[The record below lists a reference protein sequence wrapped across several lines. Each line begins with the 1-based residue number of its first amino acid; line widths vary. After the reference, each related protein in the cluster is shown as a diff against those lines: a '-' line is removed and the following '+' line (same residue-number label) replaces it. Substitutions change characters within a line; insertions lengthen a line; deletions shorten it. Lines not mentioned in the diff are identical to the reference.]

1 MEKVKQLCLSDEEL
15 LGEIKYY
22 VGNKFYN
29 YAVMIDGDWG
39 SGKTHF
45 VKQVLLPEL
54 KKETKT
60 SIYISLYGVRN
71 IGELSK
77 KIYIEFLLKD
87 KADKINPTLLTGA
100 TEALDVVS
108 GLISPFIGKYGD
120 IEIKEKKIQNL
131 VQKIVPIK
139 DCILIFDDLERCNCP
154 MKEILGYINGFVEQA
169 GMKVLIIGCV
179 DHAGMQVIDFG
190 NQNEL
195 RQKMDAQSTALQLQ
209 AVLGEDEKLD
219 FEDKHEKEIYNLLS
233 GKNTQEE
240 GTKKVSIEEALKRV
254 SQVFKQPS
262 EYERIR
268 EKIIGSIYY
277 YRPNMKKVMMQLIED
292 NFSYGE
298 IGRLQLEKNLNYL
311 ADYMEKEQ
319 HVNFRTFQFFL
330 LKMNG
335 LFSEIKAETY
345 ENQDIVYKKLI
356 QACWYACIMFKK
368 GNLDDIWKE
377 NQEYSNTGE
386 LRIRS
391 IEEYVQYSILDQGI
405 KKLLKKFDDEETEKI
420 RNQKDPINSLQY
432 DWIVST
438 EKVVRERMDDVIKN
452 ACAGKYGIGSYDR
465 IQQIFLQIYQAGFE
479 ITYVERLTDAMCASI
494 QEGTANGE
502 PDCLLSMNGEEKEL
516 VELYNA
522 NMQRIVKTYNKC
534 MAKKSEGDMNSFLK
548 ESDWAKQIYD
558 YIWQAKHPSESED
571 YRKKIEAFL
580 NGMDINVLTSKLK
593 EASLENLEKFR
604 GVLKEIYSQN
614 YAPDI
619 LWNEKEQIKGLID
632 SLKEF
637 QENSTDKI
645 RKYQYKLMAD
655 YLSEALDR
663 TKNLQ

>member
-1 MEKVKQLCLSDEEL
+1 MEKANQLCLSDEEL
-15 LGEIKYY
+15 LSEIKYY
-22 VGNKFYN
+22 IESKFYN
-29 YAVMIDGDWG
+29 YAVMIDGAWG
-39 SGKTHF
+39 SGKTYF
-45 VKQVLLPEL
+45 VNQVLLPEL
-54 KKETKT
+54 KKETKK
-60 SIYISLYGVRN
+60 SIYISLYGVSN
-71 IGELSK
+71 IDELSK
-77 KIYIEFLLKD
+77 KIYIKFLLKD
-87 KADKINPTLLTGA
+87 KSDRINSTLLAGA

-131 VQKIVPIK
+131 VQKFVPIK

-169 GMKVLIIGCV
+169 GMKVLII
-179 DHAGMQVIDFG
+179 A

-195 RQKMDAQSTALQLQ
+195 RQKMDAQSMALQLQ

-219 FEDKHEKEIYNLLS
+219 FEDKQENEIYNLLA

-240 GTKKVSIEEALKRV
+240 GIKKVSIEEALKRV
-254 SQVFKQPS
+254 SQVFKQTS

-277 YRPNMKKVMMQLIED
+277 YRPNIKKAMLHLIE
-292 NFSYGE
+292 NKFSYGE
-298 IGRLQLEKNLNYL
+298 IGRPQLEKNLNYL

-345 ENQDIVYKKLI
+345 ENQDMVYKKLI

-377 NQEYSNTGE
+377 NQEYNNTGE
-386 LRIRS
+386 LRIRF

-405 KKLLKKFDDEETEKI
+405 KKLLKKFDYEETEKI

-438 EKVVRERMDDVIKN
+438 EKVVREWMDDIIKN

-479 ITYVERLTDAMCASI
+479 STYIKRLTDAMCASI
-494 QEGTANGE
+494 QEGTAKGE

-571 YRKKIEAFL
+571 YRKKIEVFL

-619 LWNEKEQIKGLID
+619 LWNEKEQIKVFID

-645 RKYQYKLMAD
+645 RKYQYKLIAD

>member
-1 MEKVKQLCLSDEEL
+1 MEKEKQLCLSDEEL
-15 LGEIKYY
+15 LSEIKYY

-29 YAVMIDGDWG
+29 YAVMIDGAWG
-39 SGKTHF
+39 SGKTYF

-87 KADKINPTLLTGA
+87 KADNINTTLLAGA

-131 VQKIVPIK
+131 VQKIIPIK

-154 MKEILGYINGFVEQA
+154 MKEILGYVNGFVEQA
-169 GMKVLIIGCV
+169 GMKVLII
-179 DHAGMQVIDFG
+179 A
-190 NQNEL
+190 NQDEL
-195 RQKMDAQSTALQLQ
+195 KQKMDAQSMALQLK

-219 FEDKHEKEIYNLLS
+219 FEDKQEKEIYNLLA

-240 GTKKVSIEEALKRV
+240 GTKKISIEEARKRV

-277 YRPNMKKVMMQLIED
+277 YRPNMKKVMLQLIKN

-298 IGRLQLEKNLNYL
+298 IGRSQLEKNLNYL
-311 ADYMEKEQ
+311 ADYMEKEH

-335 LFSEIKAETY
+335 LFAEIKAETY
-345 ENQDIVYKKLI
+345 ENQDMVYKRLI
-356 QACWYACIMFKK
+356 QACWYACIMFKE
-368 GNLDDIWKE
+368 GSLNDIWKR
-377 NQEYSNTGE
+377 NQEYSNAGE

-420 RNQKDPINSLQY
+420 RNQNDPINGLQPG
-432 DWIVST
+432 WIVST

-452 ACAGKYGIGSYDR
+452 ACAGKYGIGSYDQ

-494 QEGTANGE
+494 QDGTANGE
-502 PDCLLSMNGEEKEL
+502 LDCLLSMNGEEKEI

-534 MAKKSEGDMNSFLK
+534 MAKKSEGDMNSFLQ
-548 ESDWAKQIYD
+548 ESDWAKQICD
-558 YIWQAKHPSESED
+558 YIWQAKHSRESED

-619 LWNEKEQIKGLID
+619 LWNEKEQIKVLID

>member
-1 MEKVKQLCLSDEEL
+1 MEKEEQLCLSDEEL
-15 LGEIKYY
+15 LSEIKYY
-22 VGNKFYN
+22 VENKFYN
-29 YAVMIDGDWG
+29 YAVMIDGAWG

-54 KKETKT
+54 RKETKT

-87 KADKINPTLLTGA
+87 KTDRINTTLLAGA

-131 VQKIVPIK
+131 VQKIIPIK

-169 GMKVLIIGCV
+169 GMKVLII
-179 DHAGMQVIDFG
+179 A
-190 NQNEL
+190 NQAEL
-195 RQKMDAQSTALQLQ
+195 RQKVDEQSMALQLNT
-209 AVLGEDEKLD
+209 VLGEDEKLD
-219 FEDKHEKEIYNLLS
+219 FEDKHEKEIYNLLA

-240 GTKKVSIEEALKRV
+240 GTKKVSIEEARKRV

-277 YRPNMKKVMMQLIED
+277 YRPNMKKVMRQLIEN

-298 IGRLQLEKNLNYL
+298 IGRSQLEKNLNYL

-345 ENQDIVYKKLI
+345 ENQDMVYKKLI

-377 NQEYSNTGE
+377 NQEYNNTGE
-386 LRIRS
+386 LRIRF

-438 EKVVRERMDDVIKN
+438 EKVVREWMDDIIKN

-479 ITYVERLTDAMCASI
+479 STYIKRLTDAMCASI
-494 QEGTANGE
+494 QEGTAKGE

-522 NMQRIVKTYNKC
+522 NMQRIVRTYNKC
-534 MAKKSEGDMNSFLK
+534 MAEKSEGDMNSFLQ

-558 YIWQAKHPSESED
+558 YIWQTKHPRESED
-571 YRKKIEAFL
+571 YRKKIEVFL

-604 GVLKEIYSQN
+604 RTLREIYSQN
-614 YAPDI
+614 YVPDI
-619 LWNEKEQIKGLID
+619 LWNEKEQIIFLLEKLR
-632 SLKEF
+632 KF
-637 QENSTDKI
+637 QEDSTDKI

>member
-1 MEKVKQLCLSDEEL
+1 MGKANQLCLSDEEL
-15 LGEIKYY
+15 LSEIKYY
-22 VGNKFYN
+22 IENKFYN
-29 YAVMIDGDWG
+29 YAVMIDGAWG
-39 SGKTHF
+39 SGKTYF
-45 VKQVLLPEL
+45 VNQVLLPEL
-54 KKETKT
+54 KKETKK
-60 SIYISLYGVRN
+60 SIYISLYGVSN
-71 IGELSK
+71 IDELSK
-77 KIYIEFLLKD
+77 KIYIKFLLKD
-87 KADKINPTLLTGA
+87 KSDRINSTLLAGA

-131 VQKIVPIK
+131 VQKFVPIK

-169 GMKVLIIGCV
+169 GMKVLII
-179 DHAGMQVIDFG
+179 A

-195 RQKMDAQSTALQLQ
+195 RQKMDAQSMALQLQ

-219 FEDKHEKEIYNLLS
+219 FEDKQENEIYNLLA

-240 GTKKVSIEEALKRV
+240 GIKKVSIEEALKRV
-254 SQVFKQPS
+254 SQVFKQTS

-277 YRPNMKKVMMQLIED
+277 YRPNIKKAMLHLIE
-292 NFSYGE
+292 NKFSYGE
-298 IGRLQLEKNLNYL
+298 RGRPQLEKNLNYL

-345 ENQDIVYKKLI
+345 ENQDMVYKKLI

-377 NQEYSNTGE
+377 NQEYNNTGE
-386 LRIRS
+386 LRIRF

-438 EKVVRERMDDVIKN
+438 EKVVREWMDDIIKN

-479 ITYVERLTDAMCASI
+479 STYIKRLTDAMCASI
-494 QEGTANGE
+494 QEGTAKGE
-502 PDCLLSMNGEEKEL
+502 PDCLLSMNGEKKEL

-571 YRKKIEAFL
+571 YRKKIEVFL

-619 LWNEKEQIKGLID
+619 LWNEKEQIKVLID

-645 RKYQYKLMAD
+645 RKYQYKLIAD

>member
-1 MEKVKQLCLSDEEL
+1 MEKANQLCLSDEEL
-15 LGEIKYY
+15 LSEIKYY
-22 VGNKFYN
+22 IENKFYN
-29 YAVMIDGDWG
+29 YAVMIDGAWG
-39 SGKTHF
+39 SGKTYF
-45 VKQVLLPEL
+45 VNQVLLPEL
-54 KKETKT
+54 KKETKK
-60 SIYISLYGVRN
+60 SIYTSLYGVSN
-71 IGELSK
+71 IDELSK
-77 KIYIEFLLKD
+77 KIYIKFLLKD
-87 KADKINPTLLTGA
+87 KSDRINSTLLAGA

-131 VQKIVPIK
+131 VQKFVPIK

-169 GMKVLIIGCV
+169 GMKVLII
-179 DHAGMQVIDFG
+179 A

-195 RQKMDAQSTALQLQ
+195 RQKMDAQSIALQLQ

-219 FEDKHEKEIYNLLS
+219 FEDKQENEIYNLLA

-240 GTKKVSIEEALKRV
+240 GIKKVSIEEALKRV
-254 SQVFKQPS
+254 SQVFKQTS

-277 YRPNMKKVMMQLIED
+277 YRPNIKKAMLHLIE
-292 NFSYGE
+292 NKFSYGE
-298 IGRLQLEKNLNYL
+298 IGRPQLEKNLNYL

-345 ENQDIVYKKLI
+345 ENQDMVYKKLI
-356 QACWYACIMFKK
+356 QACWYACIMLKK

-377 NQEYSNTGE
+377 NQEYNNTGE
-386 LRIRS
+386 LRIRF

-438 EKVVRERMDDVIKN
+438 EKVVREWMDDIIKN

-479 ITYVERLTDAMCASI
+479 STYIKRLTDAMCASI
-494 QEGTANGE
+494 QEGTAKGE

-571 YRKKIEAFL
+571 YRKKIEVFL

-619 LWNEKEQIKGLID
+619 LWNEKEQIKVLID

-645 RKYQYKLMAD
+645 RKYQYKLIAD

>member
-1 MEKVKQLCLSDEEL
+1 MEKANQLCLSDEEL
-15 LGEIKYY
+15 LSEIKYY
-22 VGNKFYN
+22 IENKFYN
-29 YAVMIDGDWG
+29 YAVMIDGAWG
-39 SGKTHF
+39 SGKTYF
-45 VKQVLLPEL
+45 VNQVLLPEL
-54 KKETKT
+54 KKETKK
-60 SIYISLYGVRN
+60 SIYISLYGVSN
-71 IGELSK
+71 IDELSK
-77 KIYIEFLLKD
+77 KIYIKFLLKD
-87 KADKINPTLLTGA
+87 KSDRINSTLLAGA

-131 VQKIVPIK
+131 VQKFVPIK

-169 GMKVLIIGCV
+169 GMKVLII
-179 DHAGMQVIDFG
+179 A

-195 RQKMDAQSTALQLQ
+195 RQKMDAQSMALQLQ

-219 FEDKHEKEIYNLLS
+219 FEDKQENEIYNLLA

-240 GTKKVSIEEALKRV
+240 GIKKVSIEEALKRV
-254 SQVFKQPS
+254 SQVFKQTS

-277 YRPNMKKVMMQLIED
+277 YRPNIKKAMLHLIE
-292 NFSYGE
+292 NKFSYGE
-298 IGRLQLEKNLNYL
+298 IGRPQLEKNLNYL

-345 ENQDIVYKKLI
+345 ENQDMVYKKLI
-356 QACWYACIMFKK
+356 QACWYACIMLKK

-377 NQEYSNTGE
+377 NQEYNNTGE
-386 LRIRS
+386 LRIRF

-438 EKVVRERMDDVIKN
+438 EKVVREWMDDIIKN

-479 ITYVERLTDAMCASI
+479 STYIKRLTDAMCASI
-494 QEGTANGE
+494 QEGTAKGE
-502 PDCLLSMNGEEKEL
+502 PDCLLSMNGEKKEL

-534 MAKKSEGDMNSFLK
+534 LAKKSEGDMNSFLK

-571 YRKKIEAFL
+571 YRKKIEVFL

-619 LWNEKEQIKGLID
+619 LWNEKEQIKVLID

-645 RKYQYKLMAD
+645 RKYQYKLIAD

>member
-1 MEKVKQLCLSDEEL
+1 MEKANQLCLSDEEL
-15 LGEIKYY
+15 LSEIKYY
-22 VGNKFYN
+22 IQNKFYN
-29 YAVMIDGDWG
+29 YAVMIDGAWG
-39 SGKTHF
+39 SGKTYF
-45 VKQVLLPEL
+45 VNQVLLPEL
-54 KKETKT
+54 KKETKK
-60 SIYISLYGVRN
+60 SIYISLYGVSN
-71 IGELSK
+71 IDELSK
-77 KIYIEFLLKD
+77 KIYIKFLLKD
-87 KADKINPTLLTGA
+87 KSDRINSTLLAGA

-131 VQKIVPIK
+131 VQKFVPIK

-154 MKEILGYINGFVEQA
+154 MREILGYINGFVEQA
-169 GMKVLIIGCV
+169 GMKVLII
-179 DHAGMQVIDFG
+179 A

-195 RQKMDAQSTALQLQ
+195 RQKMDAQSMALQLQ

-219 FEDKHEKEIYNLLS
+219 FEDKQENEIYNLLA

-240 GTKKVSIEEALKRV
+240 GIKKVSIKEALKRV

-277 YRPNMKKVMMQLIED
+277 YRPNIKKAMLHLIE
-292 NFSYGE
+292 NKFSYGE
-298 IGRLQLEKNLNYL
+298 IGRSQLEKNLNYL

-345 ENQDIVYKKLI
+345 ENQDMVYKKLI

-377 NQEYSNTGE
+377 NQEYNNTGE
-386 LRIRS
+386 LRIRF

-438 EKVVRERMDDVIKN
+438 EKVVREWMDDIIKN

-479 ITYVERLTDAMCASI
+479 STYIKRLTDAMCASI
-494 QEGTANGE
+494 QEGTAKGE

-571 YRKKIEAFL
+571 YRKKIEVFL

-619 LWNEKEQIKGLID
+619 LWNEKEQIKVLID

>member
-1 MEKVKQLCLSDEEL
+1 MEKANQLCLSDEEL
-15 LGEIKYY
+15 LSEIKYY
-22 VGNKFYN
+22 IENKFYN
-29 YAVMIDGDWG
+29 YAVMIDGAWG
-39 SGKTHF
+39 SGKTYF
-45 VKQVLLPEL
+45 VNQVLLPEL
-54 KKETKT
+54 KKETKK
-60 SIYISLYGVRN
+60 SIYTSLYGVSN
-71 IGELSK
+71 IDELSK
-77 KIYIEFLLKD
+77 KIYIKFLLKD
-87 KADKINPTLLTGA
+87 KSDRINSTLLAGA

-131 VQKIVPIK
+131 VQKFVPIK

-169 GMKVLIIGCV
+169 GMKVLII
-179 DHAGMQVIDFG
+179 A

-195 RQKMDAQSTALQLQ
+195 RQKMDAQSMALQLQ

-219 FEDKHEKEIYNLLS
+219 FEDKQENEIYNLLA

-240 GTKKVSIEEALKRV
+240 GIKKVSIEEALKRV
-254 SQVFKQPS
+254 SQVFKQTS

-277 YRPNMKKVMMQLIED
+277 YRPNIKKAMLHLIE
-292 NFSYGE
+292 NKFSYGE
-298 IGRLQLEKNLNYL
+298 IGRPQLEKNLNYL

-345 ENQDIVYKKLI
+345 ENQDMVYKKLI

-377 NQEYSNTGE
+377 NQEYNNTGE
-386 LRIRS
+386 LRIRF

-438 EKVVRERMDDVIKN
+438 EKVVREWMDDIIKN

-479 ITYVERLTDAMCASI
+479 STYIKRLTDAMCASI
-494 QEGTANGE
+494 QEGTAKGE

-571 YRKKIEAFL
+571 YRKKIEVFL

-614 YAPDI
+614 YASDI
-619 LWNEKEQIKGLID
+619 LWNEKEQIKVLID

-645 RKYQYKLMAD
+645 RKYQYKLIAD

>member
-1 MEKVKQLCLSDEEL
+1 MEKANQLCLSDEEL
-15 LGEIKYY
+15 LSEIKYY
-22 VGNKFYN
+22 IENKFYN
-29 YAVMIDGDWG
+29 YAVMIDGAWG
-39 SGKTHF
+39 SGKTYF
-45 VKQVLLPEL
+45 VNQVLLPEL
-54 KKETKT
+54 KKETKK
-60 SIYISLYGVRN
+60 SIYISLYGVSN
-71 IGELSK
+71 IDELSK
-77 KIYIEFLLKD
+77 KIYIKFLLKD
-87 KADKINPTLLTGA
+87 KSDRINSTLLSGA

-108 GLISPFIGKYGD
+108 SLISPFIGKYGD

-131 VQKIVPIK
+131 VQKFVPIK

-154 MKEILGYINGFVEQA
+154 MREILGYINGFVEQA
-169 GMKVLIIGCV
+169 GMKVLII
-179 DHAGMQVIDFG
+179 A

-195 RQKMDAQSTALQLQ
+195 RQKMDAQGMALQLQ

-219 FEDKHEKEIYNLLS
+219 FEDKQENEIYNLLA

-240 GTKKVSIEEALKRV
+240 GIKKVSIEEALKRV

-277 YRPNMKKVMMQLIED
+277 YRPNIKKAMLHLIE
-292 NFSYGE
+292 NKFSYGE
-298 IGRLQLEKNLNYL
+298 IGRSQLEKNLNYL

-345 ENQDIVYKKLI
+345 ENQDMVYKKLI

-377 NQEYSNTGE
+377 NQEYNNTGE
-386 LRIRS
+386 LRIRF

-438 EKVVRERMDDVIKN
+438 EKVVREWMDDIIKN

-479 ITYVERLTDAMCASI
+479 STYIKRLTDAMCASI
-494 QEGTANGE
+494 QEGTAKGE

-571 YRKKIEAFL
+571 YRKKIEVFL

-619 LWNEKEQIKGLID
+619 LWNEKEQIKVLID

-645 RKYQYKLMAD
+645 RKYQYKLIAD
-655 YLSEALDR
+655 YLSETLDR

>member
-1 MEKVKQLCLSDEEL
+1 MGKANQLCLSDEEL
-15 LGEIKYY
+15 LSEIKYY
-22 VGNKFYN
+22 IENKFYN
-29 YAVMIDGDWG
+29 YAVMIDGAWG
-39 SGKTHF
+39 SGKTYF
-45 VKQVLLPEL
+45 VNQVLLPEL
-54 KKETKT
+54 KKETKK
-60 SIYISLYGVRN
+60 SIYISLYGVSN
-71 IGELSK
+71 IDELSK
-77 KIYIEFLLKD
+77 KIYIKFLLKD
-87 KADKINPTLLTGA
+87 KSDRINSTLLAGA

-131 VQKIVPIK
+131 VQKFVPIK

-169 GMKVLIIGCV
+169 GMKVLII
-179 DHAGMQVIDFG
+179 A

-195 RQKMDAQSTALQLQ
+195 RQKMDAQSMALQLQ

-219 FEDKHEKEIYNLLS
+219 FEDKQENEIYNLLA

-240 GTKKVSIEEALKRV
+240 GIKKVSIEEALKRV
-254 SQVFKQPS
+254 SQVFKQTS

-277 YRPNMKKVMMQLIED
+277 YRPNIKKAMLHLIE
-292 NFSYGE
+292 NKFSYGE
-298 IGRLQLEKNLNYL
+298 IGRPQLEKNLNYL

-345 ENQDIVYKKLI
+345 ENQDMVYKKLI

-377 NQEYSNTGE
+377 NQEYNNTGE
-386 LRIRS
+386 LRIRF

-438 EKVVRERMDDVIKN
+438 EKVVREWMDDIIKN

-479 ITYVERLTDAMCASI
+479 STYIKRLTDAMCASI
-494 QEGTANGE
+494 QEGTAKGE
-502 PDCLLSMNGEEKEL
+502 PDCLLSMNGEKKEL

-571 YRKKIEAFL
+571 YRKKIEVFL

-619 LWNEKEQIKGLID
+619 LWNEKEQIKVLID

-645 RKYQYKLMAD
+645 RKYQYKLIAD

>member
-169 GMKVLIIGCV
+169 GMKVLINGCV

>member
-1 MEKVKQLCLSDEEL
+1 MEKEEQLCLSDEEL
-15 LGEIKYY
+15 LSEIKYY
-22 VGNKFYN
+22 IENKFYN
-29 YAVMIDGDWG
+29 YAVMIDGAWG
-39 SGKTHF
+39 SGKTYF
-45 VKQVLLPEL
+45 VNQVLLPEL
-54 KKETKT
+54 KKETKK
-60 SIYISLYGVRN
+60 SIYISLYGVSN
-71 IGELSK
+71 IDELSK
-77 KIYIEFLLKD
+77 KIYIKFLLKD
-87 KADKINPTLLTGA
+87 KSDRINSTLLAGA

-131 VQKIVPIK
+131 VQKFVPIK

-154 MKEILGYINGFVEQA
+154 MREILGYINGFVEQA
-169 GMKVLIIGCV
+169 GMKVLII
-179 DHAGMQVIDFG
+179 A

-195 RQKMDAQSTALQLQ
+195 RQKMDAQSMALQLQ

-219 FEDKHEKEIYNLLS
+219 FEDKQENEIYNLLA

-240 GTKKVSIEEALKRV
+240 GIKKVSIEEALKRV

-277 YRPNMKKVMMQLIED
+277 YRPNIKKAMLHLIE
-292 NFSYGE
+292 NKFSYGE
-298 IGRLQLEKNLNYL
+298 IGRSQLEKNLNYL

-345 ENQDIVYKKLI
+345 ENQDMVYKKLI

-377 NQEYSNTGE
+377 NQEYNNTGE
-386 LRIRS
+386 LRIRF

-438 EKVVRERMDDVIKN
+438 EKVVREWMDDIIKN

-479 ITYVERLTDAMCASI
+479 STYIKRLTDAMCASI
-494 QEGTANGE
+494 QEGTAKGE

-571 YRKKIEAFL
+571 YRKKIEVFL

-619 LWNEKEQIKGLID
+619 LWNEKEQIKVLID

-645 RKYQYKLMAD
+645 RKYQYKLIAD

>member
-1 MEKVKQLCLSDEEL
+1 
-15 LGEIKYY
+15 
-22 VGNKFYN
+22 
-29 YAVMIDGDWG
+29 MIDGDWG

-169 GMKVLIIGCV
+169 GMKVLII
-179 DHAGMQVIDFG
+179 A

>member
-1 MEKVKQLCLSDEEL
+1 MGKANQLCLSDEEL
-15 LGEIKYY
+15 LSEIKYY
-22 VGNKFYN
+22 IENKFYN
-29 YAVMIDGDWG
+29 YAVMIDGAWG
-39 SGKTHF
+39 SGKTYF
-45 VKQVLLPEL
+45 VNQVLLPEL
-54 KKETKT
+54 KKETKK
-60 SIYISLYGVRN
+60 SIYISLYGVSN
-71 IGELSK
+71 IDELSK
-77 KIYIEFLLKD
+77 KIYIKFLLKD
-87 KADKINPTLLTGA
+87 KSDRINSTLLAGA

-131 VQKIVPIK
+131 VQKFVSIK

-169 GMKVLIIGCV
+169 GMKVLII
-179 DHAGMQVIDFG
+179 A

-195 RQKMDAQSTALQLQ
+195 RQKMDAQSMALQLQ

-219 FEDKHEKEIYNLLS
+219 FEDKQENEIYNLLA

-240 GTKKVSIEEALKRV
+240 GIRKVSIEEALKRV
-254 SQVFKQPS
+254 SQVFKQTS

-277 YRPNMKKVMMQLIED
+277 YRPNIKKAMLHLIE
-292 NFSYGE
+292 NKFSYGE
-298 IGRLQLEKNLNYL
+298 IGRPQLEKNLNYL

-345 ENQDIVYKKLI
+345 ENQDMVYKKLI

-377 NQEYSNTGE
+377 NQEYNNTGE
-386 LRIRS
+386 LRIRF

-438 EKVVRERMDDVIKN
+438 EKVVREWMDDIIKN

-479 ITYVERLTDAMCASI
+479 STYIKRLTDAMCASI
-494 QEGTANGE
+494 QEGTAKGE
-502 PDCLLSMNGEEKEL
+502 PDCLLSMNGEKKEL

-571 YRKKIEAFL
+571 YRKKIEVFL

-619 LWNEKEQIKGLID
+619 LWNEKEQIKVLID

-645 RKYQYKLMAD
+645 RKYQYKLIAD

>member
-15 LGEIKYY
+15 LSEIKYY

-87 KADKINPTLLTGA
+87 KAYKINPTLLTGA

-108 GLISPFIGKYGD
+108 GLISPFIGKYVD

-131 VQKIVPIK
+131 VQKFVPIK

-169 GMKVLIIGCV
+169 GMKVLII
-179 DHAGMQVIDFG
+179 A

-195 RQKMDAQSTALQLQ
+195 RQKMDAQSMALQLQ
-209 AVLGEDEKLD
+209 AVLGEDEKLG
-219 FEDKHEKEIYNLLS
+219 FEDKQENEIYNLLA

-240 GTKKVSIEEALKRV
+240 GIKKVSIEEALKRV

-277 YRPNMKKVMMQLIED
+277 YRPNVKKTMLQLIE
-292 NFSYGE
+292 NKFSYGE
-298 IGRLQLEKNLNYL
+298 IGRSQLEKNLNYL

-345 ENQDIVYKKLI
+345 ENQDMVYKKLI

-391 IEEYVQYSILDQGI
+391 IEEYVQYSILAQGI

-432 DWIVST
+432 GWIVST
-438 EKVVRERMDDVIKN
+438 EKVVRERMDDAIKN
-452 ACAGKYGIGSYDR
+452 ACVGKYGIGSYDR
-465 IQQIFLQIYQAGFE
+465 IQQIFLQIHQAGFE

-502 PDCLLSMNGEEKEL
+502 LDCLLSMNGEEKEL

-522 NMQRIVKTYNKC
+522 NMQRIVKTYNKY
-534 MAKKSEGDMNSFLK
+534 MAEKSEGDMNSFLQ
-548 ESDWAKQIYD
+548 ESGWAKQIYD

-619 LWNEKEQIKGLID
+619 LWNEKEQIKVLID
-632 SLKEF
+632 SLREF

-663 TKNLQ
+663 AKNLQ

>member
-1 MEKVKQLCLSDEEL
+1 MEKANQLCLSDEEL
-15 LGEIKYY
+15 LSEIKYY
-22 VGNKFYN
+22 IESKFYN
-29 YAVMIDGDWG
+29 YAVMIDGAWG
-39 SGKTHF
+39 SGKTYF
-45 VKQVLLPEL
+45 VNQVLLPEL
-54 KKETKT
+54 KKETKK
-60 SIYISLYGVRN
+60 SIYISLYGVSN
-71 IGELSK
+71 IDELSK
-77 KIYIEFLLKD
+77 KIYIKFLLKD
-87 KADKINPTLLTGA
+87 KSDRINFTLLAGA

-131 VQKIVPIK
+131 VQKFVPIK

-169 GMKVLIIGCV
+169 GMKVLII
-179 DHAGMQVIDFG
+179 A

-195 RQKMDAQSTALQLQ
+195 RQKMDAQSMALQLQ

-219 FEDKHEKEIYNLLS
+219 FEDKQENEIYNLLA

-240 GTKKVSIEEALKRV
+240 GIKKVSIEEALKRV
-254 SQVFKQPS
+254 SQVFKQTS

-277 YRPNMKKVMMQLIED
+277 YRPNIKKAMLHLIE
-292 NFSYGE
+292 NKFSYGE
-298 IGRLQLEKNLNYL
+298 IGRPQLEKNLNYL

-345 ENQDIVYKKLI
+345 ENQDMVYKKLI

-377 NQEYSNTGE
+377 NQEYNNTGE
-386 LRIRS
+386 LRIRF

-405 KKLLKKFDDEETEKI
+405 KKLLKKFDYEETEKI

-438 EKVVRERMDDVIKN
+438 EKVVREWMDDIIKN

-479 ITYVERLTDAMCASI
+479 STYIKRLTDAMCASI
-494 QEGTANGE
+494 QEGTAKGE

-571 YRKKIEAFL
+571 YRKKIEVFL

-619 LWNEKEQIKGLID
+619 LWNEKEQIKVLID

-645 RKYQYKLMAD
+645 RKYQYKLIAD

>member
-1 MEKVKQLCLSDEEL
+1 MGKANQLCLSDEEL
-15 LGEIKYY
+15 LSEIKYY
-22 VGNKFYN
+22 IENKFYN
-29 YAVMIDGDWG
+29 YAVMIDGAWG
-39 SGKTHF
+39 SGKTYF
-45 VKQVLLPEL
+45 VNQVLLPEL
-54 KKETKT
+54 KKETKK
-60 SIYISLYGVRN
+60 SIYISLYGVSN
-71 IGELSK
+71 IDELSK
-77 KIYIEFLLKD
+77 KIYIKFLLKD
-87 KADKINPTLLTGA
+87 KSDRINSTLLAGA

-131 VQKIVPIK
+131 VQKFVPIK

-169 GMKVLIIGCV
+169 GMKVLII
-179 DHAGMQVIDFG
+179 A

-195 RQKMDAQSTALQLQ
+195 RQKMDAQSMALQLQ

-219 FEDKHEKEIYNLLS
+219 FEDKQENEIYNLLA

-240 GTKKVSIEEALKRV
+240 GIRKVSIEEALKRV
-254 SQVFKQPS
+254 SQVFKQTS

-277 YRPNMKKVMMQLIED
+277 YRPNIKKAMLHLIE
-292 NFSYGE
+292 NKFSYGE
-298 IGRLQLEKNLNYL
+298 IGRPQLEKNLNYL

-345 ENQDIVYKKLI
+345 ENQDMVYKKLI

-377 NQEYSNTGE
+377 NQEYNNTGE
-386 LRIRS
+386 LRIRF

-438 EKVVRERMDDVIKN
+438 EKVVREWMDDIIKN

-479 ITYVERLTDAMCASI
+479 STYIKRLTDAMCASI
-494 QEGTANGE
+494 QEGTAKGE
-502 PDCLLSMNGEEKEL
+502 PDCLLSMNGEKKEL

-571 YRKKIEAFL
+571 YRKKIEVFL

-619 LWNEKEQIKGLID
+619 LWNEKEQIKVLID

-645 RKYQYKLMAD
+645 RKYQYKLIAD
-655 YLSEALDR
+655 YLSEAMDR

>member
-169 GMKVLIIGCV
+169 GMKVLII
-179 DHAGMQVIDFG
+179 A

-262 EYERIR
+262 KYERIR

>member
-1 MEKVKQLCLSDEEL
+1 
-15 LGEIKYY
+15 
-22 VGNKFYN
+22 
-29 YAVMIDGDWG
+29 MIDGAWG
-39 SGKTHF
+39 SGKTYF
-45 VKQVLLPEL
+45 VNQVLLPEL
-54 KKETKT
+54 KKETKK
-60 SIYISLYGVRN
+60 SIYISLYGVSN
-71 IGELSK
+71 IDELSK
-77 KIYIEFLLKD
+77 KIYIKFLLKD
-87 KADKINPTLLTGA
+87 KSDRINSTLLAGA

-131 VQKIVPIK
+131 VQKFVPIK

-154 MKEILGYINGFVEQA
+154 MREILGYINGFVEQA
-169 GMKVLIIGCV
+169 GMKVLII
-179 DHAGMQVIDFG
+179 A

-195 RQKMDAQSTALQLQ
+195 RQKMDAQSMALQLQ

-219 FEDKHEKEIYNLLS
+219 FEDKQENEIYNLLA

-240 GTKKVSIEEALKRV
+240 GIKKVSIEEALKRV

-277 YRPNMKKVMMQLIED
+277 YRPNIKKAMLHLIE
-292 NFSYGE
+292 NKFSYGE
-298 IGRLQLEKNLNYL
+298 IGRSQLEKNLNYL

-345 ENQDIVYKKLI
+345 ENQDMVYKKLI

-377 NQEYSNTGE
+377 NQEYNNTGE
-386 LRIRS
+386 LRIRF

-438 EKVVRERMDDVIKN
+438 EKVVREWMDDIIKN

-479 ITYVERLTDAMCASI
+479 STYIKRLTDAMCASI
-494 QEGTANGE
+494 QEGTAKGE

-571 YRKKIEAFL
+571 YRKKIEVFL

-619 LWNEKEQIKGLID
+619 LWNEKEQIKVLID

-645 RKYQYKLMAD
+645 RKYQYKLIAD

>member
-1 MEKVKQLCLSDEEL
+1 MEKANQLCLSDEEL
-15 LGEIKYY
+15 LSEIKYY
-22 VGNKFYN
+22 IENKFYN
-29 YAVMIDGDWG
+29 YAVMIDGAWG
-39 SGKTHF
+39 SGKTYF
-45 VKQVLLPEL
+45 VNQVLLPEL
-54 KKETKT
+54 KKETKK
-60 SIYISLYGVRN
+60 SIYTSLYGVSN
-71 IGELSK
+71 IDELSE
-77 KIYIEFLLKD
+77 KIYIKFLLKD
-87 KADKINPTLLTGA
+87 KSDRINSTLLAGA

-131 VQKIVPIK
+131 VQKFVPIK

-169 GMKVLIIGCV
+169 GMKVLII
-179 DHAGMQVIDFG
+179 A

-195 RQKMDAQSTALQLQ
+195 RQKMDAQSMALQLQ

-219 FEDKHEKEIYNLLS
+219 FEDKQENEIYNLLA

-240 GTKKVSIEEALKRV
+240 GIKKVSIEEALKRV
-254 SQVFKQPS
+254 SQVFKQTS

-277 YRPNMKKVMMQLIED
+277 YRPNIKKAMLHLIE
-292 NFSYGE
+292 NKFSYGE
-298 IGRLQLEKNLNYL
+298 IGRPQLEKNLNYL

-345 ENQDIVYKKLI
+345 ENQDMVYKKLI

-377 NQEYSNTGE
+377 NQEYNNTGE
-386 LRIRS
+386 LRIRF

-438 EKVVRERMDDVIKN
+438 EKVVREWMDDIIKN

-479 ITYVERLTDAMCASI
+479 STYIKRLTDAMCASI
-494 QEGTANGE
+494 QEGTAKGE

-571 YRKKIEAFL
+571 YRKKIEVFL

-619 LWNEKEQIKGLID
+619 LWNEKEQIKVLID

-645 RKYQYKLMAD
+645 RKYQYKLIAD

>member
-1 MEKVKQLCLSDEEL
+1 MEKANQLCLSDEEL
-15 LGEIKYY
+15 LSEIKYY
-22 VGNKFYN
+22 IENKFYN
-29 YAVMIDGDWG
+29 YAVMIDGAWG
-39 SGKTHF
+39 SGKTYF
-45 VKQVLLPEL
+45 VNQVLLPEL
-54 KKETKT
+54 KKETKK
-60 SIYISLYGVRN
+60 SIYISLYGVSN
-71 IGELSK
+71 IDELSK
-77 KIYIEFLLKD
+77 KIYIKFLLKD
-87 KADKINPTLLTGA
+87 KSDRINSTLLAGA

-131 VQKIVPIK
+131 VQKFVPIK

-154 MKEILGYINGFVEQA
+154 MREILGYINGFVEQA
-169 GMKVLIIGCV
+169 GMKVLII
-179 DHAGMQVIDFG
+179 A

-195 RQKMDAQSTALQLQ
+195 RQKMDAQSMALQLQ

-219 FEDKHEKEIYNLLS
+219 FEDKQENEIYNLLA

-240 GTKKVSIEEALKRV
+240 GIKKVSIEEALKRV
-254 SQVFKQPS
+254 SQVFKQTS

-277 YRPNMKKVMMQLIED
+277 YRPNIKKAMLHLIE
-292 NFSYGE
+292 NKFSYGE
-298 IGRLQLEKNLNYL
+298 IGRPQLEKNLNYL

-345 ENQDIVYKKLI
+345 ENQDMVYKKLI

-377 NQEYSNTGE
+377 NQEYNNTGE
-386 LRIRS
+386 LRIRF

-438 EKVVRERMDDVIKN
+438 EKVVREWMDDIIKN

-479 ITYVERLTDAMCASI
+479 STYIKRLTDAMCASI
-494 QEGTANGE
+494 QEGTAKGE

-571 YRKKIEAFL
+571 YRKKIEVFL

-619 LWNEKEQIKGLID
+619 LWNEKEQIKVLID

>member
-1 MEKVKQLCLSDEEL
+1 MEKANQLCLSDEEL
-15 LGEIKYY
+15 LSEIKYY
-22 VGNKFYN
+22 IENKFYN
-29 YAVMIDGDWG
+29 YAVMIDGAWG
-39 SGKTHF
+39 SGKTYF
-45 VKQVLLPEL
+45 VNQVLLPEL
-54 KKETKT
+54 KKETKK
-60 SIYISLYGVRN
+60 SIYISLYGVSN
-71 IGELSK
+71 IDELSK
-77 KIYIEFLLKD
+77 KIYIRFLLKD
-87 KADKINPTLLTGA
+87 KSDRINSTLLAGA

-131 VQKIVPIK
+131 VQKFVPIK

-169 GMKVLIIGCV
+169 GMKVLII
-179 DHAGMQVIDFG
+179 A

-195 RQKMDAQSTALQLQ
+195 RQKMDAQSMALQLQ

-219 FEDKHEKEIYNLLS
+219 FEDKQENEIYNLLA

-240 GTKKVSIEEALKRV
+240 GIKKVSIEEALKRV
-254 SQVFKQPS
+254 SQVFKQTS

-277 YRPNMKKVMMQLIED
+277 YRPNIKKAMLHLIE
-292 NFSYGE
+292 NKFSYGE
-298 IGRLQLEKNLNYL
+298 IGRPQLEKNLNYL

-345 ENQDIVYKKLI
+345 ENQDMVYKKLI
-356 QACWYACIMFKK
+356 QACWYACIMLKK

-377 NQEYSNTGE
+377 NQEYNNTGE
-386 LRIRS
+386 LRIRF

-438 EKVVRERMDDVIKN
+438 EKVVREWMDDIIKN

-479 ITYVERLTDAMCASI
+479 STYIKRLTDAMCASI
-494 QEGTANGE
+494 QEGTAKGE
-502 PDCLLSMNGEEKEL
+502 PDCLLSMNGEKKEL

-571 YRKKIEAFL
+571 YRKKIEVFL

-619 LWNEKEQIKGLID
+619 LWNEKEQIKVLID

-645 RKYQYKLMAD
+645 RKYQYKLIAD

>member
-15 LGEIKYY
+15 LSEIKYY

-108 GLISPFIGKYGD
+108 GLISPFIGKYVD

-131 VQKIVPIK
+131 VQKFVPIK

-169 GMKVLIIGCV
+169 GMKVLII
-179 DHAGMQVIDFG
+179 A

-195 RQKMDAQSTALQLQ
+195 RQKMDAQSMALQLQ
-209 AVLGEDEKLD
+209 AVLGEDEKLG
-219 FEDKHEKEIYNLLS
+219 FEDKQENEIYNLLA

-240 GTKKVSIEEALKRV
+240 GIKKVSIEEALKRV

-277 YRPNMKKVMMQLIED
+277 YRPNVKKTMLQLIE
-292 NFSYGE
+292 NKFSYGE
-298 IGRLQLEKNLNYL
+298 IGRSQLEKNLNYL

-345 ENQDIVYKKLI
+345 ENQDMVYKKLI

-391 IEEYVQYSILDQGI
+391 IEEYVQYSILAQGI

-432 DWIVST
+432 GWIVST
-438 EKVVRERMDDVIKN
+438 EKVVRERMDDAIKN
-452 ACAGKYGIGSYDR
+452 ACVGKYGIGSYDR
-465 IQQIFLQIYQAGFE
+465 IQQIFLQIHQAGFE

-502 PDCLLSMNGEEKEL
+502 LDCLLSMNGEEKEL

-522 NMQRIVKTYNKC
+522 NMQRIVKTYNKY
-534 MAKKSEGDMNSFLK
+534 MAEKSEGDMNSFLQ
-548 ESDWAKQIYD
+548 ESGWAKQIYD

-619 LWNEKEQIKGLID
+619 LWNEKEQIKVLID
-632 SLKEF
+632 SLREF

-655 YLSEALDR
+655 YLSEDLDR
-663 TKNLQ
+663 AKNLQ

>member
-1 MEKVKQLCLSDEEL
+1 MEKANQLCLSDEEL
-15 LGEIKYY
+15 LSEIKYY
-22 VGNKFYN
+22 IENKFYN
-29 YAVMIDGDWG
+29 YAVMIDGAWG
-39 SGKTHF
+39 SGKTYF
-45 VKQVLLPEL
+45 VNQVLLPEL
-54 KKETKT
+54 KKETKK
-60 SIYISLYGVRN
+60 SIYTSLYGVSN
-71 IGELSK
+71 IDELSK
-77 KIYIEFLLKD
+77 KIYIKFLLKD
-87 KADKINPTLLTGA
+87 KSDRINSTLLTGA

-131 VQKIVPIK
+131 VQKFVPIK

-169 GMKVLIIGCV
+169 GMKVLII
-179 DHAGMQVIDFG
+179 A

-195 RQKMDAQSTALQLQ
+195 RQKMDAQSMALQLQ

-219 FEDKHEKEIYNLLS
+219 FEDKQENEIYNLLA

-240 GTKKVSIEEALKRV
+240 GIKKVSIEEALKRV
-254 SQVFKQPS
+254 SQVFKQTS

-277 YRPNMKKVMMQLIED
+277 YRPNIKKAMLHLIE
-292 NFSYGE
+292 NKFSYGE
-298 IGRLQLEKNLNYL
+298 IGRPQLEKNLNYL

-345 ENQDIVYKKLI
+345 ENQDMIYKKLI

-377 NQEYSNTGE
+377 NQEYNNTGE
-386 LRIRS
+386 LRIRF

-405 KKLLKKFDDEETEKI
+405 KELLKKFDDEETEKI

-438 EKVVRERMDDVIKN
+438 EKVVREWMDDIIKN

-479 ITYVERLTDAMCASI
+479 STYIKRLTDAMCASI
-494 QEGTANGE
+494 QEGTAKGE

-571 YRKKIEAFL
+571 YRKKIEVFL

-619 LWNEKEQIKGLID
+619 LWNEKEQIKVLID

-645 RKYQYKLMAD
+645 RKYQYKLIAD

>member
-1 MEKVKQLCLSDEEL
+1 MEKEEQLCLSDEEL
-15 LGEIKYY
+15 LSEIKYY
-22 VGNKFYN
+22 VENKFYN
-29 YAVMIDGDWG
+29 YAVMIDGAWG

-54 KKETKT
+54 RKETKT

-87 KADKINPTLLTGA
+87 KTDRINTTLLAGA

-131 VQKIVPIK
+131 VQKIIPIK

-169 GMKVLIIGCV
+169 GMKVLII
-179 DHAGMQVIDFG
+179 A
-190 NQNEL
+190 NQAEL
-195 RQKMDAQSTALQLQ
+195 RQKVDEQSMALQLNT
-209 AVLGEDEKLD
+209 VLGEDEKLD
-219 FEDKHEKEIYNLLS
+219 FEDKHEKEIYNLLA

-240 GTKKVSIEEALKRV
+240 GTKKVSIEEARKRV

-277 YRPNMKKVMMQLIED
+277 YRPNMKKVMRQLIEN

-298 IGRLQLEKNLNYL
+298 IGRSQLEKNLNYL
-311 ADYMEKEQ
+311 ADYMEQEQ

-345 ENQDIVYKKLI
+345 ENQDMVYKKLI

-377 NQEYSNTGE
+377 NQEYNNTGE
-386 LRIRS
+386 LRIRF

-438 EKVVRERMDDVIKN
+438 EKVVREWMDDIIKN

-479 ITYVERLTDAMCASI
+479 STYIKRLTDAMCASI
-494 QEGTANGE
+494 QEGTAKGE

-522 NMQRIVKTYNKC
+522 NMQRIVRTYNKC
-534 MAKKSEGDMNSFLK
+534 MAEKSEGDMNSFLQ

-558 YIWQAKHPSESED
+558 YIWQAKHPRESED
-571 YRKKIEAFL
+571 YRKKIEVFL

-604 GVLKEIYSQN
+604 RTLREIYSQN
-614 YAPDI
+614 YVPDI
-619 LWNEKEQIKGLID
+619 LWNEKEQIIFLLEKLR
-632 SLKEF
+632 KF
-637 QENSTDKI
+637 QEDSTDKI

>member
-1 MEKVKQLCLSDEEL
+1 MEKANQLCLSDEEL
-15 LGEIKYY
+15 LSEIKYY
-22 VGNKFYN
+22 IQNKFYN
-29 YAVMIDGDWG
+29 YAVMIDGAWG
-39 SGKTHF
+39 SGKTYF
-45 VKQVLLPEL
+45 VNQVLLPEL
-54 KKETKT
+54 KKETKK
-60 SIYISLYGVRN
+60 SIYISLYGVSN
-71 IGELSK
+71 IDELSK
-77 KIYIEFLLKD
+77 KIYIKFLLKD
-87 KADKINPTLLTGA
+87 KSDRINSTLLAGA

-131 VQKIVPIK
+131 VQKFVPIK

-154 MKEILGYINGFVEQA
+154 MREILGYINGFVEQA
-169 GMKVLIIGCV
+169 GMKVLII
-179 DHAGMQVIDFG
+179 A

-195 RQKMDAQSTALQLQ
+195 RQKMDAQSMALQLQ

-219 FEDKHEKEIYNLLS
+219 FEDKQENEIYNLLAE
-233 GKNTQEE
+233 KNTQEE
-240 GTKKVSIEEALKRV
+240 GIKKVSIKEALKRV

-277 YRPNMKKVMMQLIED
+277 YRPNIKKAMLHLIE
-292 NFSYGE
+292 NKFSYGE
-298 IGRLQLEKNLNYL
+298 IGRSQLEKNLNYL

-345 ENQDIVYKKLI
+345 ENQDMVYKKLI

-377 NQEYSNTGE
+377 NQEYNNTGE
-386 LRIRS
+386 LRIRF

-438 EKVVRERMDDVIKN
+438 EKVVREWMDDIIKN

-479 ITYVERLTDAMCASI
+479 STYIKRLTDAMCASI
-494 QEGTANGE
+494 QEGTAKGE

-571 YRKKIEAFL
+571 YRKKIEVFL

-619 LWNEKEQIKGLID
+619 LWNEKEQIKVLID

>member
-1 MEKVKQLCLSDEEL
+1 MEKEKQLCLSDEEL
-15 LGEIKYY
+15 LSEIKYY
-22 VGNKFYN
+22 VENKFYN
-29 YAVMIDGDWG
+29 YAVMIDGAWG

-54 KKETKT
+54 RKETKT

-87 KADKINPTLLTGA
+87 KTDRINTTLLAGA

-131 VQKIVPIK
+131 VQKIIPIK

-154 MKEILGYINGFVEQA
+154 MKEILGYINEFVEQA
-169 GMKVLIIGCV
+169 GMKVLII
-179 DHAGMQVIDFG
+179 A
-190 NQNEL
+190 NQDEL
-195 RQKMDAQSTALQLQ
+195 KQKMDAQSMALQLK

-219 FEDKHEKEIYNLLS
+219 FEDKQEKEIYNLLA

-240 GTKKVSIEEALKRV
+240 GTKKVSIEEARKRV

-277 YRPNMKKVMMQLIED
+277 YRPNMKKVMLQLIKN

-298 IGRLQLEKNLNYL
+298 IGRSQLEKNLNYL
-311 ADYMEKEQ
+311 ADYMEKEH

-345 ENQDIVYKKLI
+345 ENQDMVYKKLI
-356 QACWYACIMFKK
+356 QACWYACIMFKE
-368 GNLDDIWKE
+368 GSLNDIWKR
-377 NQEYSNTGE
+377 NQEYSNAGE

-420 RNQKDPINSLQY
+420 WNQKDPINGLQY
-432 DWIVST
+432 GWIVST
-438 EKVVRERMDDVIKN
+438 EEVVKERMDAVIKN

-479 ITYVERLTDAMCASI
+479 ITYVERLTDAMCVSI
-494 QEGTANGE
+494 QEGRANGE
-502 PDCLLSMNGEEKEL
+502 PDCLLSMNGEEKEI
-516 VELYNA
+516 VDLYNA

-534 MAKKSEGDMNSFLK
+534 MAEKSEGDMNSFLQ

-558 YIWQAKHPSESED
+558 YIWQAKHPRESED

-619 LWNEKEQIKGLID
+619 LWNEKEQIIFLIEK
-632 SLKEF
+632 LRKF
-637 QENSTDKI
+637 QEDSTDKI

>member
-1 MEKVKQLCLSDEEL
+1 MEKANQLCLSDEEL
-15 LGEIKYY
+15 LSEIKYY
-22 VGNKFYN
+22 IENKFYN
-29 YAVMIDGDWG
+29 YAVMIDGAWG
-39 SGKTHF
+39 SGKTYF
-45 VKQVLLPEL
+45 VNQVLLPEL
-54 KKETKT
+54 KKETKK
-60 SIYISLYGVRN
+60 SIYISLYGVSN
-71 IGELSK
+71 IDELSK
-77 KIYIEFLLKD
+77 KIYIKFLLKD
-87 KADKINPTLLTGA
+87 KSDRINSTLLAGA

-131 VQKIVPIK
+131 VQKFVPIK

-169 GMKVLIIGCV
+169 GMKVLII
-179 DHAGMQVIDFG
+179 A

-195 RQKMDAQSTALQLQ
+195 RQKMDAQSMALQLQ

-219 FEDKHEKEIYNLLS
+219 FEDKQENEIYNLLA

-240 GTKKVSIEEALKRV
+240 GIKKVSIEEALKRV
-254 SQVFKQPS
+254 SQVFKQTS

-277 YRPNMKKVMMQLIED
+277 YRPNIKKAMLHLIE
-292 NFSYGE
+292 NKFSYGE
-298 IGRLQLEKNLNYL
+298 IGRPQLEKNLNYL

-345 ENQDIVYKKLI
+345 ENQDMVYKKLI
-356 QACWYACIMFKK
+356 QACWYACIMLKK

-377 NQEYSNTGE
+377 NQEYNNTGE
-386 LRIRS
+386 LRIRF

-438 EKVVRERMDDVIKN
+438 EKVVREWMDDIIKN

-479 ITYVERLTDAMCASI
+479 STYIKRLTDAMCASI
-494 QEGTANGE
+494 QEGTAKGE
-502 PDCLLSMNGEEKEL
+502 PDCLLSMNGEKKEL

-571 YRKKIEAFL
+571 YRKKIEVFL

-619 LWNEKEQIKGLID
+619 LWNEKEQIKVLID

-645 RKYQYKLMAD
+645 RKYQYKLIAD

>member
-15 LGEIKYY
+15 LSEIKYY

-108 GLISPFIGKYGD
+108 GLISPFIGKYVD

-131 VQKIVPIK
+131 VQKFVPIK

-154 MKEILGYINGFVEQA
+154 MREILGYINGFVEQA
-169 GMKVLIIGCV
+169 GMKVLII
-179 DHAGMQVIDFG
+179 A

-195 RQKMDAQSTALQLQ
+195 RQKMDAQGMALQLQ
-209 AVLGEDEKLD
+209 AVLGEDEKLG
-219 FEDKHEKEIYNLLS
+219 FEDKQENEIYNLLA

-240 GTKKVSIEEALKRV
+240 GIKKVSIEEALKRV

-277 YRPNMKKVMMQLIED
+277 YRPNVKKTMLQLIE
-292 NFSYGE
+292 NKFSYGE
-298 IGRLQLEKNLNYL
+298 IGRSQLEKNLNYL

-345 ENQDIVYKKLI
+345 ENQDMVYKKLI

-391 IEEYVQYSILDQGI
+391 IEEYVQYSILAQGI

-432 DWIVST
+432 GWIVST
-438 EKVVRERMDDVIKN
+438 EKVVRERMDDAIKN
-452 ACAGKYGIGSYDR
+452 ACVGKYGIGSYDR
-465 IQQIFLQIYQAGFE
+465 IQQIFLQIHQAGFE

-502 PDCLLSMNGEEKEL
+502 LDCLLSMNGEEKEL

-522 NMQRIVKTYNKC
+522 NMQRIVKTYNKY
-534 MAKKSEGDMNSFLK
+534 MAEKSEGDMNSFLQ
-548 ESDWAKQIYD
+548 ESGWAKQIYD

-619 LWNEKEQIKGLID
+619 LWNEKEQIKVLID
-632 SLKEF
+632 SLREF

>member
-1 MEKVKQLCLSDEEL
+1 MGKANQLCLSDEEL
-15 LGEIKYY
+15 LSEIKYY
-22 VGNKFYN
+22 IENKFYN
-29 YAVMIDGDWG
+29 YAVMIDGAWG
-39 SGKTHF
+39 SGKTYF
-45 VKQVLLPEL
+45 VNQVLLPEL
-54 KKETKT
+54 KKETKK
-60 SIYISLYGVRN
+60 SIYISLYGVSN
-71 IGELSK
+71 IDELSK
-77 KIYIEFLLKD
+77 KIYIKFLLKD
-87 KADKINPTLLTGA
+87 KSDRINSTLLAGA

-131 VQKIVPIK
+131 VQKFVPIK

-169 GMKVLIIGCV
+169 GMKVLII
-179 DHAGMQVIDFG
+179 A

-195 RQKMDAQSTALQLQ
+195 RQKMDAQSMALQLQ

-219 FEDKHEKEIYNLLS
+219 FEDKQENEIYNLLA

-240 GTKKVSIEEALKRV
+240 GIRKVSIEEALKRV
-254 SQVFKQPS
+254 SQVFKQTS

-277 YRPNMKKVMMQLIED
+277 YRPNIKKAMLHLIE
-292 NFSYGE
+292 NKFSYGE
-298 IGRLQLEKNLNYL
+298 IGRPQLEKNLNYL

-345 ENQDIVYKKLI
+345 ENQDMVYKKLI

-377 NQEYSNTGE
+377 NQEYNNTGE
-386 LRIRS
+386 LRIRF

-438 EKVVRERMDDVIKN
+438 EKVVREWMDDIIKN

-479 ITYVERLTDAMCASI
+479 STYIKRLTDAMCASI
-494 QEGTANGE
+494 QEGTAKGE
-502 PDCLLSMNGEEKEL
+502 PDCLLSMNGEKKEL

-571 YRKKIEAFL
+571 YRKKIEVFL

-619 LWNEKEQIKGLID
+619 LWNEKEQIKVLID

-645 RKYQYKLMAD
+645 RKYQYKLIAD

>member
-1 MEKVKQLCLSDEEL
+1 MEKEKQLCLSDEEL
-15 LGEIKYY
+15 LSEIKYY
-22 VGNKFYN
+22 VENKFYN
-29 YAVMIDGDWG
+29 YAVMIDGAWG

-54 KKETKT
+54 RKETKT

-87 KADKINPTLLTGA
+87 KTDRINTTLLAGA

-131 VQKIVPIK
+131 VQKIIPIK

-169 GMKVLIIGCV
+169 GMKVLII
-179 DHAGMQVIDFG
+179 A
-190 NQNEL
+190 NQAEL
-195 RQKMDAQSTALQLQ
+195 RQKVDEQSMALQLNT
-209 AVLGEDEKLD
+209 VLGEDEKLD
-219 FEDKHEKEIYNLLS
+219 FEDKHEKEIYNLLA

-240 GTKKVSIEEALKRV
+240 GTKKVSIEEARKRV

-277 YRPNMKKVMMQLIED
+277 YRPNMKKVMRQLIEN

-298 IGRLQLEKNLNYL
+298 IGRSQLEKNLNYL
-311 ADYMEKEQ
+311 ADYMEKEH

-345 ENQDIVYKKLI
+345 ENQDMVYKKLI

-377 NQEYSNTGE
+377 NQEYNNTGE
-386 LRIRS
+386 LRIRF

-438 EKVVRERMDDVIKN
+438 EKVVREWMDDIIKN

-479 ITYVERLTDAMCASI
+479 STYIKRLTDAMCASI
-494 QEGTANGE
+494 QEGTAKGE

-571 YRKKIEAFL
+571 YRKKIEVFL

-619 LWNEKEQIKGLID
+619 LWNEKEQIKVLID

-645 RKYQYKLMAD
+645 RKYQYKLIAD

>member
-1 MEKVKQLCLSDEEL
+1 MEKANQLCLSDEEL
-15 LGEIKYY
+15 LSEIKYY
-22 VGNKFYN
+22 IENKFYN
-29 YAVMIDGDWG
+29 YAVMIDGAWG
-39 SGKTHF
+39 SGKTYF
-45 VKQVLLPEL
+45 VNQVLLPEL
-54 KKETKT
+54 KKETKK
-60 SIYISLYGVRN
+60 SIYTSLYGVSN
-71 IGELSK
+71 IDELSK
-77 KIYIEFLLKD
+77 KIYIKFLLKD
-87 KADKINPTLLTGA
+87 KSDRINSTLLAGA

-131 VQKIVPIK
+131 VQKFVPIK

-169 GMKVLIIGCV
+169 GMKVLII
-179 DHAGMQVIDFG
+179 A

-195 RQKMDAQSTALQLQ
+195 RQKMDAQSMALQLQ

-219 FEDKHEKEIYNLLS
+219 FEDKQENEIYNLLA

-240 GTKKVSIEEALKRV
+240 GIKKVSIEEALKRV
-254 SQVFKQPS
+254 SQVFKQTS

-277 YRPNMKKVMMQLIED
+277 YRPNIKKAMLHLIE
-292 NFSYGE
+292 NKFSYGE
-298 IGRLQLEKNLNYL
+298 IGRPQLEKNLNYL

-345 ENQDIVYKKLI
+345 ENQDMVYKKLI

-377 NQEYSNTGE
+377 NQEYNNTGE
-386 LRIRS
+386 LRIRF

-438 EKVVRERMDDVIKN
+438 EKVVREWMDDIIKN

-479 ITYVERLTDAMCASI
+479 STYIKRLTDAMCASI
-494 QEGTANGE
+494 QEGTAKGE

-571 YRKKIEAFL
+571 YRKKIEVFL

-619 LWNEKEQIKGLID
+619 LWNEKEQIKVLID

-645 RKYQYKLMAD
+645 RKYQYKLIAD

>member
-1 MEKVKQLCLSDEEL
+1 MEKANQLCLSDEEL
-15 LGEIKYY
+15 LSEIKYY
-22 VGNKFYN
+22 IENKFYN
-29 YAVMIDGDWG
+29 YAVMIDGAWG
-39 SGKTHF
+39 SGKTYF
-45 VKQVLLPEL
+45 VNQVLLPEL
-54 KKETKT
+54 KKETKK
-60 SIYISLYGVRN
+60 SIYISLYGVSN
-71 IGELSK
+71 IDELSK
-77 KIYIEFLLKD
+77 KIYIKFLLKD
-87 KADKINPTLLTGA
+87 KSDRINSTLLAGA

-131 VQKIVPIK
+131 VQKFVPIK

-154 MKEILGYINGFVEQA
+154 MREILGYINGFVEQA
-169 GMKVLIIGCV
+169 GMKVLII
-179 DHAGMQVIDFG
+179 A

-195 RQKMDAQSTALQLQ
+195 RQKMDAQSMALQLQ

-219 FEDKHEKEIYNLLS
+219 FEDKQENEIYNLLA

-240 GTKKVSIEEALKRV
+240 GIKKVSIKEALKRV

-277 YRPNMKKVMMQLIED
+277 YRPNIKKAMLHLIE
-292 NFSYGE
+292 NKFSYGE
-298 IGRLQLEKNLNYL
+298 IGRSQLEKNLNYL

-345 ENQDIVYKKLI
+345 ENQDMVYKKLI

-377 NQEYSNTGE
+377 NQEYNNTGE
-386 LRIRS
+386 LRIRF

-432 DWIVST
+432 DWIVSI
-438 EKVVRERMDDVIKN
+438 EKVVREWMDDIIKN

-479 ITYVERLTDAMCASI
+479 STYIKRLTDAMCASI
-494 QEGTANGE
+494 QEGTAKGE

-571 YRKKIEAFL
+571 YRKKIEVFL

-619 LWNEKEQIKGLID
+619 LWNEKEQIKVLID

>member
-1 MEKVKQLCLSDEEL
+1 MEKANQLCLSDEEL
-15 LGEIKYY
+15 LSEIKYY
-22 VGNKFYN
+22 IENKFYN
-29 YAVMIDGDWG
+29 YAVMIDGAWG
-39 SGKTHF
+39 SGKTYF
-45 VKQVLLPEL
+45 VNQVLLPEL
-54 KKETKT
+54 KKETKK
-60 SIYISLYGVRN
+60 SIYISLYGVSN
-71 IGELSK
+71 IDELSK
-77 KIYIEFLLKD
+77 KIYIKFLLKD
-87 KADKINPTLLTGA
+87 KSDRINSTLLAGA

-131 VQKIVPIK
+131 VQKFVPIK

-154 MKEILGYINGFVEQA
+154 MREILGYINGFVEQA
-169 GMKVLIIGCV
+169 GMKVLII
-179 DHAGMQVIDFG
+179 A

-195 RQKMDAQSTALQLQ
+195 RQKMDAQSMALQLQ

-219 FEDKHEKEIYNLLS
+219 FEDKQENEIYNLLA

-240 GTKKVSIEEALKRV
+240 GIKKVSIKEALKRV

-277 YRPNMKKVMMQLIED
+277 YRPNIKKAMLHLIE
-292 NFSYGE
+292 NKFSYGE
-298 IGRLQLEKNLNYL
+298 IGRSQLEKNLNYL

-345 ENQDIVYKKLI
+345 ENQDMVYKKLI

-377 NQEYSNTGE
+377 NQEYNNTGE
-386 LRIRS
+386 LRIRF

-420 RNQKDPINSLQY
+420 QNQKDPINSLQY

-438 EKVVRERMDDVIKN
+438 EKVVREWMDDIIKN

-479 ITYVERLTDAMCASI
+479 STYIKRLTDAMCASI
-494 QEGTANGE
+494 QEGTAKGK

-571 YRKKIEAFL
+571 YRKKIEVFL

-619 LWNEKEQIKGLID
+619 LWNEKEQIKVLID

>member
-1 MEKVKQLCLSDEEL
+1 MEKANQLCLSDEEL
-15 LGEIKYY
+15 LSEIKYY
-22 VGNKFYN
+22 IENKFYN
-29 YAVMIDGDWG
+29 YAVMIDGAWG
-39 SGKTHF
+39 SGKTYF
-45 VKQVLLPEL
+45 VNQVLLPEL
-54 KKETKT
+54 KKETKK
-60 SIYISLYGVRN
+60 SIYISLYGVSN
-71 IGELSK
+71 IDELSK
-77 KIYIEFLLKD
+77 KIYIKFLLKD
-87 KADKINPTLLTGA
+87 KSDRINSTLLAGA

-131 VQKIVPIK
+131 VQKFVPIK

-169 GMKVLIIGCV
+169 GMKVLII
-179 DHAGMQVIDFG
+179 A

-195 RQKMDAQSTALQLQ
+195 RQKMDAQSMALQLQ

-219 FEDKHEKEIYNLLS
+219 FEDKQENEIYNLLA

-240 GTKKVSIEEALKRV
+240 GIKKVSIEEALKRV
-254 SQVFKQPS
+254 SQVFKQTS

-277 YRPNMKKVMMQLIED
+277 YRPNIKKAMLYLIE
-292 NFSYGE
+292 NKFSYGE
-298 IGRLQLEKNLNYL
+298 IGRPQLEKNLNYL

-345 ENQDIVYKKLI
+345 ENQDMVYKKLI
-356 QACWYACIMFKK
+356 QACWYACIMLKK

-377 NQEYSNTGE
+377 NQEYNNTGE
-386 LRIRS
+386 LRIRF

-438 EKVVRERMDDVIKN
+438 EKVVREWMDDIIKN

-479 ITYVERLTDAMCASI
+479 STYIKRLTDAMCASI
-494 QEGTANGE
+494 QEGTAKGE
-502 PDCLLSMNGEEKEL
+502 PDCLLSMNGEKKEL

-571 YRKKIEAFL
+571 YRKKIEVFL

-619 LWNEKEQIKGLID
+619 LWNEKEQIKVLID

-645 RKYQYKLMAD
+645 RKYQYKLIAD